1 MKIQVLLTFAL
12 ISLSSVL
19 YAQPKAVIKA
29 RQAYVSENYS
39 DAAKKCT
46 EAYQKITR
54 KGANAKKMKGEM
66 AFMTAECYRLTERY
80 REANEWYDRCV
91 TLDYYNVVPEVYLYN
106 AEMLRM
112 MSDFDK
118 AIENYDLYLGLVP
131 GNALAESGRESC
143 KMNKEFIAEKTRHV
157 IENQTAINKKE
168 FDMAPMFGDRKGTKM
183 YFGSGREEST
193 GNDHDPRSGEGYMD
207 IWVSELDKKGNWK
220 EPYLVVGE
228 EINTV
233 DNEGTVCFD
242 SRYKKMFFTR
252 CPNMKKTNL
261 GCDIWVSEAKGKT
274 EWKAPTKVTIKSHDS
289 VSVGHPCTQDGKFLI
304 FASDMAGG
312 FGGRDLWY
320 TTYDKKA
327 DTWSAPVNLG
337 PEINTKGDE
346 LFPTFALNGD
356 LLFATNGRPG
366 LGGLD
371 IFRAAKVGEE
381 NKWENPVNLGSPING
396 YSNDYAL
403 IETDERHGYFT
414 SERKSVNGE
423 YNPDIFSY
431 ELPPNLF
438 SLKVN
443 VTELVDKSIKI
454 EDVKVVVA
462 GSDGSTWEGYTDETG
477 AVFWDKRPTP
487 DANFGDRYIN
497 EETSYKIN
505 IYGDENKYHPVPDA
519 QEFTT
524 EELDYHQDF
533 IIDMAM
539 IPKKP
544 IRLPE
549 VRYPLDKW
557 DLLVDSTIN
566 SPDSLLFVYDLLQEY
581 PGMVLELS
589 SHTDS
594 RGSNARNQKLS
605 ENRARACYKY
615 LVEEK
620 GVDPRRIVPV
630 GKGENEPRTVW
641 KRGEEYLAN
650 EPSDKTGI
658 EEIKLTEAYINK
670 FKRSNPTLFKQLHQL
685 NRRTEGDVLK
695 MDFDPATAPPANPEY
710 LKYVKYP

>member
-12 ISLSSVL
+12 ISLSTVL

-29 RQAYVSENYS
+29 RQAFVSENYS

-54 KGANAKKMKGEM
+54 KGSNAKKMKGEM

-80 REANEWYDRCV
+80 RDANEWYERCV
-91 TLDYYNVVPEVYLYN
+91 TLDYYNTVPEVYLFN

-112 MSDFDK
+112 MSDFEK

-131 GNALAESGRESC
+131 GNALAESGKESC

-207 IWVSELDKKGNWK
+207 LWVSELDKKGNWK

-261 GCDIWVSEAKGKT
+261 GCDIWVSEAKGKA

-346 LFPTFALNGD
+346 LFPTFAMNGD

-381 NKWENPVNLGSPING
+381 NKWENPTNLGSPINS

-403 IETDERHGYFT
+403 IEQDERHGLFT

-423 YNPDIFSY
+423 YAPDIFSY

-454 EDVKVVVA
+454 EDVKVVVV
-462 GSDGSTWEGYTDETG
+462 GSDGSTWEGYTDEIG
-477 AVFWDKRPTP
+477 SVFWDKRPSP
-487 DANFGDRYIN
+487 DANFGNRYIN

-505 IYGDENKYHPVPDA
+505 IFGDENKYHPVPDA

-566 SPDSLLFVYDLLQEY
+566 SPDSLLFVFDLLKEY

-605 ENRARACYKY
+605 ENRARACYIY
-615 LVEEK
+615 LVDSM

-630 GKGENEPRTVW
+630 GKGEMEPRTVW
-641 KRGEEYLAN
+641 KRGEEYLAS
-650 EPSDKTGI
+650 EPADKEGVET
-658 EEIKLTEAYINK
+658 IKLTEAYINK
-670 FKRSNPTLFKQLHQL
+670 FRRSNPTLFKQLHQL

-695 MDFDPATAPPANPEY
+695 MDFDPATAPAANPEY